1 MTTCWTLVF
10 KGGTYEKMVSD
21 VGDIGRNTYLF
32 PCSLI
37 SLEERIFI
45 LKIRKEN
52 RRDTEQHTL
61 P

>member
-1 MTTCWTLVF
+1 
-10 KGGTYEKMVSD
+10 MVSD

-52 RRDTEQHTL
+52 RRDNL
-61 P
+61 VI